1 MAQQNIDFGAFPDDP
16 SADAIRS
23 AFQKVQENFD
33 EVYTG
38 ITSASVSSVNRSVGA
53 GITVNAPTGNVVVT
67 ANIANVTISSPN
79 LQVGT
84 SLGILASS
92 TVYTSSTQ
100 TLYIVVPNTFSIGN
114 IVLSGSANINGN
126 LSVGGNVNLGNA
138 IVANYFIGSGNN
150 LSNIQGANVTGAVP
164 TATNALTVTSNSQPN
179 ITSLGTLTSL
189 SVSGNVTSGNANL
202 GNAVT
207 ANYFIG
213 SGANLT
219 NIPGANVTGTAANA
233 NYALY
238 AGDVV
243 TSAQPN
249 ITSTGTLASLS
260 VSGNANIGNIGTAGI
275 ISVTGNGTF
284 GNVSATLFTGNL
296 SSSGNSNVGNLGA
309 TGLYA
314 TTLSTTGNSNVGNLG
329 ATGVYATTLDG
340 ALTTSSQPNIT
351 SLGTLTLL
359 SVSGNANI
367 GNIGTTGTITTTGNI
382 IGGNLATPGTLS
394 VTGNTTLGN
403 LSVTGTLNAGD
414 ITVSSISNGTSNVDI
429 IGSGGN
435 VTTSVNGISNVFIVT
450 STGANVTGTIST
462 SGNSTVGN
470 LDTTGLITAT
480 GNINGGN
487 INTSGT
493 VTASSLVSNVATGT
507 APFTVSSTTQVANL
521 NVATAGVA
529 GTVTTNAQPNITSVG
544 NLTNLTS
551 NGNVNFTNA
560 SDVSLGSN
568 TIVHITGGLAGQ
580 VLSTDGSGNLDW
592 VTYAGSPIAGSN
604 TEVQFKDTS
613 GNLGASANFTFNKT
627 TNTLSVTTITATTA
641 NVSGTINASNI
652 IASGNINGLNL
663 GTGGNITASGNIQ
676 GSYILGNGSQLSGL
690 PSGTGIANGTSSVNV
705 PTTNGNV
712 VIASAGNTVAN
723 ITGTGI
729 NVAGT
734 LSVSG
739 NADVGNLGTTGVIT
753 STGNI
758 TGGNLVTVGVVS
770 ATGNVTGNFFIGNG
784 SQLTGIDATSIQNG
798 NSNVKVFANA
808 NVTISSAGNANIVVV
823 TSTGAIV
830 NGTLSTTGNSNVGNL
845 GTGGVITSSGNITG
859 GNLIT
864 AGLVSATGNGT
875 FGNISTGGTI
885 TSIGNVTAPYFLGNV
900 VGNISGNLVVPG
912 TNTSV
917 LFNQDGNAG
926 ASDAFKFNYSSNTLL
941 VTGAATVTG
950 NANIANIGTGGL
962 ITATGNI
969 TAGNLVT
976 SGVLSATGNINGGN
990 LITGGLITATGN
1002 ITGGN
1007 LVTVGIVSATGNVTG
1022 NFFIGNGSQLTGID
1036 ATSIQNGN
1044 SNVKVFA
1051 NANVT
1056 VSSAGNANIVTV
1068 TGTGANIA
1076 GTLSASGNAN
1086 VGNLGTSQLTAT
1098 GNVALSGANVS
1109 LGAVGN
1115 LKITGGTA
1123 NYFLQTDGS
1132 GNLTWATSSATVAGA
1147 YTFTQITPATTW
1159 VINHNLGYQY
1169 VNIELVD
1176 STGNSFTGRYNYP
1189 TITFNNA
1196 THCTVIFDSAQAGY
1210 AAVSSGGGAQGPT
1223 GPTPSPGG
1231 SNTQVQ
1237 FNDAGVL
1244 GGSSAFT
1251 FNKSSNLV
1259 SMTSLSITANA
1270 NVGNIGGG
1278 AGVFST
1284 ISGNLTTPS
1293 QSNITAVGTLS
1304 SLSVTAN
1311 ANVGNLYTGG
1321 LVSVTGNVTGANIIA
1336 TTYDITGVNVGISAA
1351 GSTQGT
1357 ATALTK
1363 AFNVV
1368 SSVSAGQGVV
1378 LPTAVA
1384 GMRVTIVN
1392 TSANTVIIYPAAG
1405 GTINSLATNAGHSL
1419 PTVGRL
1425 DYIATSTTQWY
1436 AMGAIYV

>member
-23 AFQKVQENFD
+23 AFQKVQNNFD

-38 ITSASVSSVNRSVGA
+38 LTSASVSSVNRSAGA
-53 GITVNAPTGNVVVT
+53 GITVNAPTGNVVVS

-84 SLGILASS
+84 SLGVLASS

-114 IVLSGSANINGN
+114 IALSGSANISGN
-126 LSVGGNVNLGNA
+126 LSIGGAVSLGN
-138 IVANYFIGSGNN
+138 ITANYFIGSGNN

-164 TATNALTVTSNSQPN
+164 SATTAVTVTSNSQPN

-202 GNAVT
+202 GNAAT
-207 ANYFIG
+207 ANFFIG
-213 SGANLT
+213 SGNNLSNIQSAN
-219 NIPGANVTGTAANA
+219 ITGTVANA
-233 NYALY
+233 NYATY
-238 AGDVV
+238 AGDVIN
-243 TSAQPN
+243 SSQPN
-249 ITSTGTLASLS
+249 ITSLGTLTSVS

-275 ISVTGNGTF
+275 ISATGNGTF

-296 SSSGNSNVGNLGA
+296 SSAGNSNVGNLGA
-309 TGLYA
+309 I
-314 TTLSTTGNSNVGNLG
+314 
-329 ATGVYATTLDG
+329 GVYATTLSATGNANVGNIG
-340 ALTTSSQPNIT
+340 ATDVLATTLSGSLTTANQPNVT
-351 SLGTLTLL
+351 SLGTLTSL

-382 IGGNLATPGTLS
+382 IGGNLSTPGTLS
-394 VTGNTTLGN
+394 VTGNTILGN
-403 LSVTGTLNAGD
+403 LSVTGTLDAGN
-414 ITVSSISNGTSNVDI
+414 ITVDQISNGNSIVDI
-429 IGSGGN
+429 VGAGGN
-435 VTTSVNGISNVFIVT
+435 VTTSVGGTANVYVVT
-450 STGANVTGTIST
+450 STGANVSGTFSA
-462 SGNSTVGN
+462 SGNANAGN
-470 LDTTGLITAT
+470 LGTSGLITAT
-480 GNINGGN
+480 GNITGGN
-487 INTSGT
+487 INTAGA
-493 VTASSLVSNVATGT
+493 VVASTLTSNVATGT
-507 APFTVSSTTQVANL
+507 APLTVTSTTQVANL

-544 NLTNLTS
+544 NLTDLTS

-560 SDVSLGSN
+560 SNVSLGSN
-568 TIVHITGGLAGQ
+568 TIVRITGGLNSQ
-580 VLSTDGSGNLDW
+580 VLSTDGFGNLSW
-592 VTYAGSPIAGSN
+592 LTYSGSPIAGSN
-604 TEVQFKDTS
+604 TEVQFKDTD

-641 NVSGTINASNI
+641 NVSDTINANTI
-652 IASGNINGLNL
+652 VASGNINGLNL

-676 GSYILGNGSQLSGL
+676 GAFILGNGSQLSGL

-734 LSVSG
+734 LSASG
-739 NADVGNLGTTGVIT
+739 NATVGNLDTAGLIT
-753 STGNI
+753 ATGNI

-808 NVTISSAGNANIVVV
+808 NVTVSSAGNANIVVV
-823 TSTGAIV
+823 TSTGVIV

-845 GTGGVITSSGNITG
+845 GTGGLITSSGNITG

-864 AGLVSATGNGT
+864 AGLVSATGNGI

-885 TSIGNVTAPYFLGNV
+885 TSTGNVTAPYFLGNV

-917 LFNQDGNAG
+917 LFNQEGNAG
-926 ASDAFKFNYSSNTLL
+926 ASDALKFNYSSNALL
-941 VTGAATVTG
+941 ITGTASVTG
-950 NANIANIGTGGL
+950 NANVGNLGTAGL
-962 ITATGNI
+962 ITATGNV

-976 SGVLSATGNINGGN
+976 GGVLS
-990 LITGGLITATGN
+990 ATGN

-1007 LVTVGIVSATGNVTG
+1007 LITSGLISATGNVT
-1022 NFFIGNGSQLTGID
+1022 
-1036 ATSIQNGN
+1036 
-1044 SNVKVFA
+1044 
-1051 NANVT
+1051 
-1056 VSSAGNANIVTV
+1056 AGNLI
-1068 TGTGANIA
+1068 TGGV
-1076 GTLSASGNAN
+1076 LSATGNITG
-1086 VGNLGTSQLTAT
+1086 GNLSTGRLTAT
-1098 GNVALSGANVS
+1098 GNVTFSGADIS
-1109 LGAVGN
+1109 LGPVSN

-1123 NYFLQTDGS
+1123 NYFLQTDGT
-1132 GNLTWATSSATVAGA
+1132 GNLVWATASSTVAGA
-1147 YTFTQITPATTW
+1147 YVFTQVTPASTW

-1189 TITFNNA
+1189 VITFNNT

-1223 GPTPSPGG
+1223 GPVAPPAG

-1237 FNDAGVL
+1237 FNDAGAL

-1259 SMTSLSITANA
+1259 SMTSLSITGNA
-1270 NVGNIGGG
+1270 NVGNIGGA

-1284 ISGNLTTPS
+1284 ISGNLTTPA
-1293 QSNITAVGTLS
+1293 QSNITAVGTLV
-1304 SLSVTAN
+1304 SLSVTGN
-1311 ANVGNLYTGG
+1311 ANIGNIGTGG
-1321 LVSVTGNVTGANIIA
+1321 LVTATGNVTGANIIA

-1351 GSTQGT
+1351 GSSQGT

-1368 SSVSAGQGVV
+1368 STVSAGQGVV